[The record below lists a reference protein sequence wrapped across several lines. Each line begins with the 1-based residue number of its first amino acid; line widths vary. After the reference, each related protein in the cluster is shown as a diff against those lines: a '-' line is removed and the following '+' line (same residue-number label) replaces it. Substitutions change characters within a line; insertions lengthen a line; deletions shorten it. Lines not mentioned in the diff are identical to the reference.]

1 MRDKLNCPNCGHPID
16 DVICSYCGTVFYD
29 FANIE
34 LNGSS
39 YIRLKV
45 FDTLQVF
52 KVRLNTIR
60 TNYDACSLPTIEM
73 DFVILPDDQGVLIKR
88 MADEG
93 DGENG

>member
-39 YIRLKV
+39 YIRLKL

-73 DFVILPDDQGVLIKR
+73 DFVILPDDKGVLIKR

-93 DGENG
+93 DEKNG